1 MDKIAALYLAHLNPF
16 TKAHE
21 EIINRLKK
29 KYTVYIFPV
38 RFLLNGKEINTRSF
52 PFSYELRKL
61 MIREVFP
68 NDNNI
73 IISPNYTFYSPFIKY
88 FPPIFS
94 PYSWKIR
101 EQVVNTISEKKFI
114 SYTGDPVE
122 RYALRVYRFNPIK
135 AKRLP
140 ISASHIKELIYK
152 EATGVRSRNKNTARN
167 KNTESRKRENLNER
181 EMWED
186 KVPTRVVKIIKE
198 NWSVIDKYATA
209 QDETIKIF
217 GVKFPRR
224 GFF

>member
-73 IISPNYTFYSPFIKY
+73 FISPNYTFYSPFIKY

-101 EQVVNTISEKKFI
+101 DQVVNAISEKKFV

-152 EATGVRSRNKNTARN
+152 EATDVSPRNKNI
-167 KNTESRKRENLNER
+167 ESKKSENLKER

-186 KVPTRVVKIIKE
+186 KVPTQVVKIIKE